1 MIDARIDEDDNLLV
15 SLVDGNGYGS
25 ERFPR
30 FIVFLRMNFKIT
42 RLKPSQMLSK
52 KCKYLSMRSSMEE
65 KIHSSEILFFFLFMG
80 TARWK
85 LMMLQI
91 FVTTGT
97 ACCSSPLSSLTSREE
112 F

>member
-30 FIVFLRMNFKIT
+30 FMVFLRVNFEIT

-52 KCKYLSMRSSMEE
+52 K
-65 KIHSSEILFFFLFMG
+65 
-80 TARWK
+80 
-85 LMMLQI
+85 
-91 FVTTGT
+91 
-97 ACCSSPLSSLTSREE
+97 
-112 F
+112 